1 MSTAYILF
9 CIFLLITLPLTYIGF
24 RYIRI
29 KFGFKDNNYS
39 GVQRISRK
47 SPPKKSSEAFLPG
60 SRSGEDSSV
69 EMLKKH
75 LAVDEPR
82 KKKKKQKTIFTSK
95 LDIKRA
101 YIIDAIL
108 DKPMW
113 RQNNKNDPD
122 KLD

>member
-1 MSTAYILF
+1 MSTAYILL
-9 CIFLLITLPLTYIGF
+9 CIFIAIMLPIVYIGF

-29 KFGFKDNNYS
+29 KFGLKDSNYS
-39 GVQRISRK
+39 GVQRIPRK
-47 SPPKKSSEAFLPG
+47 SPPKNPEDAFLPG

-69 EMLKKH
+69 ELLKKH
-75 LAVDEPR
+75 LEQDAPV
-82 KKKKKQKTIFTSK
+82 KKKKKQKAVFTSK

-113 RQNNKNDPD
+113 KNKGKSDID
-122 KLD
+122 E

>member
-9 CIFLLITLPLTYIGF
+9 CILLFITLPLAYIGF
-24 RYIRI
+24 RYLRI

-39 GVQRISRK
+39 GVQRIPRQ
-47 SPPKKSSEAFLPG
+47 SPPKNSSEAFLPG
-60 SRSGEDSSV
+60 SRAGDDSSV
-69 EMLKKH
+69 ELLKKH
-75 LAVDEPR
+75 LQEDETT
-82 KKKKKQKTIFTSK
+82 KKKKKPKRVFNSK

-113 RQNNKNDPD
+113 KQNKNSGSDQ
-122 KLD
+122 LD